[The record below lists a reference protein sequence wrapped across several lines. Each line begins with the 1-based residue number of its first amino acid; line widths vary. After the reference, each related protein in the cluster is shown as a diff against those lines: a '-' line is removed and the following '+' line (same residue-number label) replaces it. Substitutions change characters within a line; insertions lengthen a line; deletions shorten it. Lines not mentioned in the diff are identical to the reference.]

1 MKKFSFLLI
10 IGLLLLTCK
19 NQTTTVEPSE
29 LQYKPIS
36 DVVLE
41 TAVIYE
47 ANIRQYSESGTFT
60 DFTKDIPNLKQL
72 GVKVIWLMP
81 IFPISETKR
90 KATGGEFA
98 SLIEDETEREKML
111 GSYYAV
117 TDFTKVNP
125 EFGTLEDFRALIKT
139 AHENDIYVIL
149 DWVPNHTGWDHTWLK
164 TNPEYYTQNEV
175 GDVIDPINPDTGKSW
190 GWQDVADLNY
200 DNKEMRAE
208 MIEDMLFWITQENID
223 GFRCDVA
230 SAVPLDFW
238 KDAIAKLRAEKEIF
252 MLAEAGEANL
262 VEGTELFDMAY
273 GWDRHH
279 VFNEMAKSDDAVNL
293 WKESIKRDTN
303 LYEADDILMT
313 FVTNHDENS
322 WNGTV
327 RERMG
332 DAAELLTALSFVVP
346 GMPLI
351 YSGQEY
357 DLDHRLLFFEKD
369 QIPSGKAV
377 MWPLLEK
384 LGQLKNTNPAL
395 NGGKNPATYTD
406 IETANSKVLVFS
418 REKNKHKIVFI
429 GNFSGEKQTLE
440 NPSMGALDYDSELKI
455 NDKILTLEPWGFRIF
470 LQN

>member
-1 MKKFSFLLI
+1 MKKISSLLI

-19 NQTTTVEPSE
+19 NQTTTVESSE

-175 GDVIDPINPDTGKSW
+175 GDVIDPINPDTGESW

-455 NDKILTLEPWGFRIF
+455 NDKILTLEPWGFRIL

>member
-1 MKKFSFLLI
+1 MKKISFLLI

-19 NQTTTVEPSE
+19 NQTTTVESSE

-149 DWVPNHTGWDHTWLK
+149 DWVANHTGWDHTWLK
-164 TNPEYYTQNEV
+164 TNPEYYTQNEA
-175 GDVIDPINPDTGKSW
+175 GDVIDPINPDTGESW

-273 GWDRHH
+273 GWDRQ
-279 VFNEMAKSDDAVNL
+279 
-293 WKESIKRDTN
+293 T
-303 LYEADDILMT
+303 T
-313 FVTNHDENS
+313 PC
-322 WNGTV
+322 
-327 RERMG
+327 
-332 DAAELLTALSFVVP
+332 LL
-346 GMPLI
+346 
-351 YSGQEY
+351 
-357 DLDHRLLFFEKD
+357 
-369 QIPSGKAV
+369 
-377 MWPLLEK
+377 
-384 LGQLKNTNPAL
+384 
-395 NGGKNPATYTD
+395 
-406 IETANSKVLVFS
+406 
-418 REKNKHKIVFI
+418 
-429 GNFSGEKQTLE
+429 
-440 NPSMGALDYDSELKI
+440 I
-455 NDKILTLEPWGFRIF
+455 N
-470 LQN
+470 

>member
-175 GDVIDPINPDTGKSW
+175 GDVIDPINPDTGESW

-332 DAAELLTALSFVVP
+332 DAAELLTALSFVAP